1 VRRVSPLREFLASMS
16 PATRERLRAVLV
28 RDIADRDGIDRV
40 LTSYGDRN
48 GEQWSEILDLLAERP
63 ELRRDVVREL
73 GELAASA

>member
-1 VRRVSPLREFLASMS
+1 VSPLREFLASMS
-16 PATRERLRAVLV
+16 PATRERLRAVLI
-28 RDIADRDGIDRV
+28 RDIADREGIARC

-48 GEQWSEILDLLAERP
+48 GQQWSEILDLLAARP